1 MTSAHP
7 LAIRAESLVKNYQTD
22 WKGRRRRALDG
33 VSLAVRQGS
42 VCGLVGPNGSGKST
56 TLKVLAGLLR
66 PDAGRCEI
74 LGQPLARAVECGLVG
89 YLPESLGLPEYLT
102 GEEFLRELAQLA
114 GPSAIEEKIARALAL
129 VGLAAQAQ
137 RRVGEYSK
145 GMRQRLGLAQAVLG
159 DPAVVLLDEPA
170 SGLDPRAAEQLG
182 VAIRQLRDLGR
193 TVLLTSHFLPQA
205 EEWCDQ
211 LVLLEKGRVVFDGSC
226 AEVAF
231 SGGLQH
237 LFLERTAP

>member
-1 MTSAHP
+1 MNSAHP

-22 WKGRRRRALDG
+22 WKGRRRRALAG
-33 VSLAVRQGS
+33 VSFGVARGC

-56 TLKVLAGLLR
+56 TLKILAGLLR
-66 PDAGRCEI
+66 PDAGQCEI
-74 LGQPLARAVECGLVG
+74 FDHSIGQAISRGLIG
-89 YLPESLGLPEYLT
+89 YLPESLEMPDYLT
-102 GEEFLRELAQLA
+102 GEAFLGQLAQLA
-114 GPSAIEEKIARALAL
+114 GLSAINDKISRALAL
-129 VGLAAQAQ
+129 VGMADAAK

-159 DPAVVLLDEPA
+159 EPAVVLLDEPA
-170 SGLDPRAAEQLG
+170 SGLDPRATEQLG
-182 VAIRQLRDLGR
+182 AAIRQLRAQGR

-211 LVLLEKGRVVFDGSC
+211 LILMEGGRVIFTGSHT
-226 AEVAF
+226 EVAV

-237 LFLERTAP
+237 LYLQSTQL

>member
-33 VSLAVRQGS
+33 VSFAVPQGS

-56 TLKVLAGLLR
+56 TLKLLLGLLR
-66 PDAGRCEI
+66 PDAGMCAL
-74 LGQPLARAVECGLVG
+74 LGRPVAQAVSEGLVG
-89 YLPESLGLPEYLT
+89 YQPETTGLPEHLT
-102 GEEFLRELAQLA
+102 GEEFLRELAQLV
-114 GPSAIEEKIARALAL
+114 GTSAVDEQVARALTL
-129 VGLAAQAQ
+129 VGLTAEAK
-137 RRVGEYSK
+137 RRLREYSK

-170 SGLDPRAAEQLG
+170 SGLDPRAADQLG
-182 VAIRQLRDLGR
+182 EAIRQLRAQGR

-211 LVLLEKGRVVFDGSC
+211 LVMLEKGRVVFDGSC
-226 AEVAF
+226 AEVAA
-231 SGGLQH
+231 SGGLHH
-237 LFLERTAP
+237 LFLERTEP

>member
-33 VSLAVRQGS
+33 VSFAVPSGG

-56 TLKVLAGLLR
+56 TLKLLAGWLR

-74 LGQPLARAVECGLVG
+74 QNQSVEHAIGHGLVG
-89 YLPESLGLPEYLT
+89 YLPEALGLPEYLT
-102 GEEFLRELAQLA
+102 GREFLRNLALLA
-114 GPSAIEEKIARALAL
+114 GLSAIDEKIAGALAL
-129 VGLAAQAQ
+129 VGLEADAG
-137 RRVGEYSK
+137 RRMGEYSK

-170 SGLDPRAAEQLG
+170 VGLDPRAAAQLG
-182 VAIRQLRDLGR
+182 AAIRQVHAQGR
-193 TVLLTSHFLPQA
+193 TVLLSSHFLPQA

-211 LVLLEKGRVVFDGSC
+211 LVLLEGGRVVFDGSSV
-226 AEVAF
+226 EVAAA
-231 SGGLQH
+231 GGLQR
-237 LFLERTAP
+237 LYLEKTGP

>member
-7 LAIRAESLVKNYQTD
+7 LAIRAESLVIKYQTN
-22 WKGRRRRALDG
+22 WKGRQRRALDG
-33 VSLAVRQGS
+33 VSFAVPQGR

-56 TLKVLAGLLR
+56 TLRVLAGLVR

-74 LGQPLARAVECGLVG
+74 LGQPVATLLNRGLVG
-89 YLPESLGLPEYLT
+89 YLPELLGAAEYLT
-102 GEEFLRELAQLA
+102 GEEFLRDLAQLA
-114 GPSAIEEKIARALAL
+114 SLDAIEDKIAGALAL
-129 VGLAAQAQ
+129 VGLEKEAK
-137 RRVGEYSK
+137 RCVGEYSK

-182 VAIRQLRDLGR
+182 TAIRQLRDRGR

-211 LVLLEKGRVVFDGSC
+211 LILLEKGRVVFDGSN
-226 AEVAF
+226 AEVAGC
-231 SGGLQH
+231 GGLQH
-237 LFLERTAP
+237 LFLARTAP

>member
-33 VSLAVRQGS
+33 VSFAVAQGS

-66 PDAGRCEI
+66 PDEGKCEIHGQPVAHAIGAGR
-74 LGQPLARAVECGLVG
+74 VG
-89 YLPESLGLPEYLT
+89 YLPETTGLPEYLT
-102 GEEFLRELAQLA
+102 GEEFLRELAQLV
-114 GPSAIEEKIARALAL
+114 GPCDIEDKIACALAL
-129 VGLAAQAQ
+129 VGLTSEGK

-170 SGLDPRAAEQLG
+170 SGLDPRAAGQLG
-182 VAIRQLRDLGR
+182 AAIGQLRARGR

-211 LVLLEKGRVVFDGSC
+211 LVLLEKGRVVFDGGN
-226 AEVAF
+226 AEVTA
-231 SGGLQH
+231 SGGLHH
-237 LFLERTAP
+237 LFLERTGV